1 MQSPAKAP
9 ATGGASPLV
18 PAELPSLAAVP
29 TPSASPRP
37 FGQSLAAM
45 TGIGIVNM
53 LVALDQTTVSTALPQ
68 IVATLGGF
76 EWYTWIATAYLLTS
90 LITVPIFG
98 RLGDYYGRKPFVIG
112 AIATFTAASVLC
124 ASAPNMA
131 TLVAARALQGIGA
144 GMMTGTAFASIPDLF
159 PAPLERARWQ
169 VVLAAAY
176 GIGTAAGP
184 SLGGWLTDQYGWRST
199 FVINLPVGF
208 AALYF
213 TQRYLPRLAPSSG
226 TRIRIDIA
234 GALVL
239 SLLLGCMLFAFSSE
253 LREASTQ
260 LRCIAIA
267 SLPVLVAWFVRCER
281 RAAAPLVPLDLLH
294 NRRILT
300 LLGISF
306 LTGAVMFS
314 TIFYAPLLLQSGFGL
329 SATAAGRLSTPLAA
343 SIAVGSLLNT
353 AIVTRVERPAIIVLT
368 GFSMLVLACYGLS
381 LVALTNT
388 HALLIVSLFGAG
400 VGLGLILNNVNIFTQ
415 EIAGKT
421 RVGIATSLIQS
432 TRMIGGMVGL
442 STLGAWVSA
451 HYKVGALQALN
462 TLGVTTVD
470 RHLNS
475 LLGDPQLLIDPKKQ
489 SAIIESMAGA
499 PFAGQ
504 HVIDALRSVFSDVLH
519 TGFQLTAGAALVAL
533 LTTLTILEVRFGSAP
548 NDDGARHNAT

>member
-1 MQSPAKAP
+1 MQPPVKAP
-9 ATGGASPLV
+9 ATGGA
-18 PAELPSLAAVP
+18 PSLLADEPRSPAP
-29 TPSASPRP
+29 TPCPSSRP

-90 LITVPIFG
+90 LITVPVFG
-98 RLGDYYGRKPFVIG
+98 RLGDYYGRKPFVVG
-112 AIATFTAASVLC
+112 AVATFTVASVLC

-184 SLGGWLTDQYGWRST
+184 SLGGWLTDRYGWRST
-199 FVINLPVGF
+199 FLINLPVGV

-213 TQRYLPRLAPSSG
+213 TQRYLPRVAPASG

-234 GALVL
+234 GALTL
-239 SLLLGCMLFAFSSE
+239 SLLLACLLFVFGNE
-253 LREASTQ
+253 LDDMSMQ
-260 LRCIAIA
+260 LRCAAIA
-267 SLPVLVAWFVRCER
+267 SLPVLVTLFVRCER
-281 RAAAPLVPLDLLH
+281 RATVPLVPLELLGD
-294 NRRILT
+294 RRIVT
-300 LLGISF
+300 LLGLSF

-314 TIFYAPLLLQSGFGL
+314 AIFYAPLLLQSGFGL
-329 SATAAGRLSTPLAA
+329 SATAAGQLSTPLAG
-343 SIAVGSLLNT
+343 SIAIGSLLNT
-353 AIVTRVERPAIIVLT
+353 AIVTRVERPAIIVLA

-381 LVALTNT
+381 CVALTNM
-388 HALLIVSLFGAG
+388 HALLIISLSGAG

-442 STLGAWVSA
+442 SALGAWVSA
-451 HYKVGALQALN
+451 HYKAGTAQILNALGVR
-462 TLGVTTVD
+462 TLGG
-470 RHLNS
+470 HLNS
-475 LLGDPQLLIDPKKQ
+475 LLEDPQLLIDPKKQ
-489 SAIIESMAGA
+489 SAVIESLAGT
-499 PFAGQ
+499 PFNGQ
-504 HVIDALRSVFSDVLH
+504 HIIDVLRGAFSGVLH
-519 TGFQLTAGAALVAL
+519 TGFQLAAGAAFIAL
-533 LTTLTILEVRFGSAP
+533 LAALTILEIRFSVGQK
-548 NDDGARHNAT
+548 DDSARHNAT

>member
-1 MQSPAKAP
+1 MQSPVKAP
-9 ATGGASPLV
+9 ATCGASSLL
-18 PAELPSLAAVP
+18 PAALSAAGP
-29 TPSASPRP
+29 TPSASSRP

-112 AIATFTAASVLC
+112 AIATFTVASVLC

-131 TLVAARALQGIGA
+131 TLVVARALQGIGA

-176 GIGTAAGP
+176 GIGSAAGP

-199 FVINLPVGF
+199 FLINVPVGF

-213 TQRYLPRLAPSSG
+213 TQRYLPRLAPASG

-239 SLLLGCMLFAFSSE
+239 SLLLGCMLFVFSNE
-253 LREASTQ
+253 LDEASTQ

-267 SLPVLVAWFVRCER
+267 SLPVLIALFVHCER
-281 RAAAPLVPLDLLH
+281 RATAPLVPLELLR

-300 LLGISF
+300 LLGLSF
-306 LTGAVMFS
+306 LTGAAMFS

-329 SATAAGRLSTPLAA
+329 SATVAGQLTTPLAG

-353 AIVTRVERPAIIVLT
+353 AVVTRVERPATIVLA

-381 LVALTNT
+381 HVALTNS
-388 HALLIVSLFGAG
+388 HALLITSLFGAG

-442 STLGAWVSA
+442 STLGSWVSA
-451 HYKVGALQALN
+451 HYRTGAVHVLDA
-462 TLGVTTVD
+462 LGVTTAD
-470 RHLNS
+470 QHLIS
-475 LLGDPQLLIDPKKQ
+475 LLEDPQLLIDAKKQ
-489 SAIIESMAGA
+489 SAIESIVGT
-499 PFAGQ
+499 PFASQ
-504 HVIDALRSVFSDVLH
+504 HVVDALRGVFGDVLH
-519 TGFQLTAGAALVAL
+519 TGFQLTSGASLIAFLIA
-533 LTTLTILEVRFGSAP
+533 LTILEVRFDPKPKS
-548 NDDGARHNAT
+548 DGTRHNAT